1 MARDNLH
8 LILQL
13 KFCYMQV
20 YNTGELRFRWGVASR
35 LYEST
40 NPEVPRRNKPG
51 IWVSRLRDSVLFT
64 VFWGNRFSRDFHWLP
79 HKICPYSEM
88 ETRIPPHSQPPMT
101 RVWTRQPVTCK
112 PPSQPPRTAPSS
124 LWPWHSPAVLG
135 QILRDNSTQGTA
147 GWLPIRPTLSKRL
160 LKLLGVECPSPCS
173 LLLYSLLM

>member
-1 MARDNLH
+1 MSSDLGGVLPADFTKAPIQRSPGEINL
-8 LILQL
+8 
-13 KFCYMQV
+13 
-20 YNTGELRFRWGVASR
+20 
-35 LYEST
+35 ES
-40 NPEVPRRNKPG
+40 G
-51 IWVSRLRDSVLFT
+51 SHFSRDSVLFT